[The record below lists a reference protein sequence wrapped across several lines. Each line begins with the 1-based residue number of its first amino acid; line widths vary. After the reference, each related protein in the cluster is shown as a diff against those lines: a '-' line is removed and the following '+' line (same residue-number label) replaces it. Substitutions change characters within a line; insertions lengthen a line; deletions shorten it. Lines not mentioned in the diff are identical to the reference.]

1 MLSETRYHVFDFDC
15 TRQTPLHWAVR
26 RNQFEIAN
34 LLIQRGADLEAH
46 DMAGRTPLFIAAK
59 NENPD
64 LVRLLLMNGADPL
77 ARSLAKKRVRDFT

>member
-1 MLSETRYHVFDFDC
+1 
-15 TRQTPLHWAVR
+15 
-26 RNQFEIAN
+26 
-34 LLIQRGADLEAH
+34 
-46 DMAGRTPLFIAAK
+46 MAGRTPLFIAAK